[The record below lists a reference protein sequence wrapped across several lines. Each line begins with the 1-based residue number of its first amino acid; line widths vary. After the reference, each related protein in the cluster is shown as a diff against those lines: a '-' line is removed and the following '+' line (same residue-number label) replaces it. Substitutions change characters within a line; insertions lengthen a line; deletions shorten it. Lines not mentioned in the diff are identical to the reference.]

1 MSDSSRAVRCIGA
14 GISGGGTDAVLV
26 QWLYSH
32 EDAEPVQLRAVGV
45 FRGAPGWSRPVSSD
59 AEHARELRGAGTR
72 IGYELAHTT
81 LWLEVDPLN
90 ATVIVGDTVVPWLP
104 PDAIH
109 AFTIDR
115 IVHVGILL
123 ETARKLHHLPLPTDG
138 NTDVLHPDLLR
149 AAPRG
154 DPGST
159 APLAT
164 PNLTS
169 PSLGSQALL
178 CRTNVNPRTR
188 AARR

>member
-90 ATVIVGDTVVPWLP
+90 ATVNVGDTVVPWLP

-115 IVHVGILL
+115 IDHVGGPPIV
-123 ETARKLHHLPLPTDG
+123 THLTLPA
-138 NTDVLHPDLLR
+138 PPR
-149 AAPRG
+149 AAVRAASLFK
-154 DPGST
+154 DMSVWARHVRT
-159 APLAT
+159 FADRAPL
-164 PNLTS
+164 
-169 PSLGSQALL
+169 LG
-178 CRTNVNPRTR
+178 RVP
-188 AARR
+188 